1 MKNVH
6 INVLAIEDNPD
17 DAELIRRMLIK
28 VREPSFT
35 FVQASRLSDGLQLLR
50 DKEVSFDIVLLDL
63 RLPDSEGMDSVLD
76 IRRQSP
82 TIPIIVFTG
91 LDDDEVAI
99 KALHLDV
106 QDYLTKGQIDR
117 NLLVRSIR
125 YAIERKRSVEALRN
139 SEARFRRLSE
149 SGIIGIAYFDT
160 DGRIIDGNDKF
171 LAMIGA
177 NREDLAAGRV
187 RRWERLVPSAWK
199 TRMREA
205 SEEFRTTGRITPYE
219 TEYLSRDGSKYWG
232 LFGAAKLDGQP
243 NQIAFIVDITERKRL
258 EEEITHMAHHDVLTG
273 LPNRRLFMELIR
285 FEIAEARRNQTK
297 TGLLFLDL
305 DRFKEVNDTLGHE
318 AGDQLLRMVA
328 ERLRASIRDSDAVAR
343 IGGDEFSIL
352 LAGITRPEDIT
363 DIARKILDAFREKCV
378 IASHEFT
385 ITASMGIS
393 VYPDDSNTIESLFRY
408 ADIALYHAKTRGRN
422 TFEFYNPDINRRS
435 VERLKFEN
443 ALRRTVTH
451 RELTVHYQ
459 PQIDIG
465 TGRIVSAE
473 ALVRWNHPE
482 LGLLDAKRFIPTAES
497 IGIITTI
504 DEWVLRTACMQLK
517 TWLDAGYA
525 PLSIAANLSSRVFQ
539 KPGFADTISKILDET
554 GVPPHFVDI
563 EITESVAVVAVART
577 IDCLHELAGKGV
589 RITIDDFG
597 TGYASLNNLKRL
609 PFQRLKID
617 QTFVKDIANDPD
629 DRAIVGAVTAMAH
642 QMKISVVAEGVE
654 TAEQLSCLTE
664 IRCDEAQGYFFNRPL
679 PPEEFTKIMAE
690 NRHQSK
696 SDSSKKFTASCP

>member
-6 INVLAIEDNPD
+6 IKVLAIEDNPD
-17 DAELIRRMLIK
+17 DAELLRRMLLK
-28 VREPSFT
+28 AKEPSFT
-35 FVQASRLSDGLQLLR
+35 FVQALRLFEGLQLLR
-50 DKEVSFDIVLLDL
+50 EGSFDIVLLDL
-63 RLPDSEGMDSVLD
+63 KLPDSEGMDSVLD
-76 IRRQSP
+76 IRRQYP
-82 TIPIIVFTG
+82 TLPIIVFTG
-91 LDDDEVAI
+91 LADDEVAL

-106 QDYLTKGQIDR
+106 QDYLAKGQIESD
-117 NLLVRSIR
+117 LLVRSIR
-125 YAIERKRSVEALRN
+125 YAIERKRSVEALSN

-149 SGIIGIAYFDT
+149 SGIIGIAYFDAE
-160 DGRIIDGNDKF
+160 GRITDGNDKF
-171 LAMIGA
+171 LEMIGA

-187 RRWERLVPSAWK
+187 RRWGRLVPPEWK
-199 TRMREA
+199 ARMREA

-219 TEYLSRDGSKYWG
+219 TEYLSKDGSRYWG
-232 LFGAAKLDGQP
+232 LFGAAKLEGQP
-243 NQIAFIVDITERKRL
+243 NEIAFIVDITKRKKL

-305 DRFKEVNDTLGHE
+305 DRFKEVNDTLGHA
-318 AGDQLLRMVA
+318 AGDQLLKMVA
-328 ERLRASIRDSDAVAR
+328 ERLRAAIRDSDAVAR

-352 LAGITRPEDIT
+352 LAGISRPEDIT

-378 IASHEFT
+378 IAGHEFT

-393 VYPDDSNTIESLFRY
+393 VYPDDSDSIESLFRY

-422 TFEFYNPDINRRS
+422 TFEFYDPDINRRS

-443 ALRRTVTH
+443 ALRLTVEH
-451 RELTVHYQ
+451 QELTIHYQ

-473 ALVRWNHPE
+473 ALVRWKHPE

-497 IGIITTI
+497 IGVITNI

-517 TWLDAGYA
+517 AWLDAGYA
-525 PLSIAANLSSRVFQ
+525 PLSVAANLSSRVFQ
-539 KPGFADTISKILDET
+539 KPGLADTISRILDET

-563 EITESVAVVAVART
+563 EITESVAVVSFERT
-577 IDCLHELAGKGV
+577 IDCLHELAEKGI

-617 QTFVKDIANDPD
+617 QTFVKDIAVDPD

-642 QMKISVVAEGVE
+642 QMKIAVVAEGVE
-654 TAEQLSCLTE
+654 TAEQLSCLAE
-664 IRCDEAQGYFFNRPL
+664 IRCDEAQGHFFKRPL
-679 PPEEFTKIMAE
+679 PPEEFTELMAE
-690 NRHQSK
+690 QKHQNET
-696 SDSSKKFTASCP
+696 DVSKKVTAAYP